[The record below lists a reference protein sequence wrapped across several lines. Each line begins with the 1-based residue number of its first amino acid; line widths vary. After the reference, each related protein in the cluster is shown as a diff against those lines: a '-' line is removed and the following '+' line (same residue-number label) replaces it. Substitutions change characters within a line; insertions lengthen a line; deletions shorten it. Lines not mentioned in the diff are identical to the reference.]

1 MRQLAGRRKTLVA
14 RLCQAWL
21 AANGRPEDI
30 TMVEIMRTNDL
41 VVISAVE
48 ALLASADLHALV
60 LDGYISALEGG
71 IGAFQRRIMVIDE
84 EEDEARAV
92 IIAAGLG
99 AELREKRRG

>member
-1 MRQLAGRRKTLVA
+1 
-14 RLCQAWL
+14 
-21 AANGRPEDI
+21 
-30 TMVEIMRTNDL
+30 MVEIMRTNDL

-84 EEDEARAV
+84 EEDEARAI